1 MQCVPQQS
9 HGPRTYTSK
18 QTMRFCKPAAIAAY
32 QAMLDKVREANT
44 HLSETDLHAKLCEAR
59 DEYVRQ
65 IRSKDN

>member
-1 MQCVPQQS
+1 
-9 HGPRTYTSK
+9 
-18 QTMRFCKPAAIAAY
+18 MRFCKPAAIAAY

-44 HLSETDLHAKLCEAR
+44 HLSEAELNAKLCEAR